1 MKVVHLSLEDS
12 FGAGRAAIRISNAI
26 EKTGID
32 SAVYVL
38 NKNEMADS
46 HAVGLKRTDRLKV
59 MLYDRFNHMLLN
71 KYPERGYFHVDQ
83 YGIDLSK
90 YPEIHNADILHFHWI
105 NEGIWSEK
113 FIKSLIKLNKPI
125 VWTMHDMWTFTGGCH
140 YDEFC
145 GKYKDGCNACP
156 VLKSTKAKDEA
167 FHAQQKKSSYL
178 AQFSIQLVGCSNW
191 ITEQANESLVGKRLN
206 YKAICIPNP
215 TNAAAFKLYEKE
227 ICKQLLEIE
236 SDKKLILFG
245 AVNAASDKRKGA
257 KYLIEALKKLNPEE
271 YILGIFGSKDVD
283 LDLEQFE
290 YKNFGRLND
299 DLHLALIYNAA
310 DVFVAPSLQENLANT
325 VMESLTCGTPVVA
338 FEIGGMPDMISH
350 GENGY
355 LAKPYESADLAKG
368 IEEAVALLNKRESIR
383 QKTLERFSEDY
394 VGRTYA
400 GVYEALLQGL

>member
-1 MKVVHLSLEDS
+1 MD
-12 FGAGRAAIRISNAI
+12 
-26 EKTGID
+26 
-32 SAVYVL
+32 
-38 NKNEMADS
+38 
-46 HAVGLKRTDRLKV
+46 KRRNL
-59 MLYDRFNHMLLN
+59 
-71 KYPERGYFHVDQ
+71 
-83 YGIDLSK
+83 
-90 YPEIHNADILHFHWI
+90 
-105 NEGIWSEK
+105 
-113 FIKSLIKLNKPI
+113 
-125 VWTMHDMWTFTGGCH
+125 WTFTGGCH
-140 YDEFC
+140 YDDFC
-145 GKYKDGCNACP
+145 GKYKDGCSICP
-156 VLKSTKAKDEA
+156 VLKSKKEKDEA

-178 AQFSIQLVGCSNW
+178 AQLRIQLVGCSNW

-290 YKNFGRLND
+290 YKNFGRVND

-383 QKTLERFSEDY
+383 QKTLECFSEETIGETY
-394 VGRTYA
+394 VKA
-400 GVYEALLQGL
+400 YEAILS